1 MRIGLVWEEAGAE
14 IRFVL
19 YSILCGIFC
28 SEETTWY
35 TSCSTFGLLLGQ
47 CPYFFAAIQK
57 SVAQDVVICRNLRMI
72 EQSGEGAVLGT
83 SLNSKPDRV
92 GPAALCS
99 CITPLTAPATLTYTT
114 VVGVQGVGLSFSGC
128 CGAWAAGSATS
139 GWQGSV
145 FHMEPRPNEDTQLH
159 CEILSVFV
167 EGCLVGLVMTSL
179 RIRSLGV

>member
-1 MRIGLVWEEAGAE
+1 MFCIQYCAVSFAAKRQLGIPVV
-14 IRFVL
+14 VL
-19 YSILCGIFC
+19 L
-28 SEETTWY
+28 TP
-35 TSCSTFGLLLGQ
+35 LGQ

-145 FHMEPRPNEDTQLH
+145 F
-159 CEILSVFV
+159 IW
-167 EGCLVGLVMTSL
+167 
-179 RIRSLGV
+179 SLGRMKTPSFTAKSFLCLSRAAWLGSS